1 MELDERAL
9 RRMLVHKSMLDNWNS
24 TRFNLTAIKGDKE
37 SALKHFADSLAI
49 NLAVKLDHAEL
60 IDIGTGAGFPGIPLK
75 IAFPSIR
82 LTLLDSKEKKA
93 AFVMML
99 LRRLELSNEVN
110 LLVARGEDIGKDE
123 KFREQFDIAVMR
135 GVGKI
140 PINAEVGL
148 PFVKIGG
155 FLVLW
160 KGEKDISQISK
171 FEQFIEELGG
181 NVEKTVP
188 YKLGDD
194 TQTRYLLVIKKVS
207 KTPAKYPRKYSTMR
221 KHLKRML

>member
-1 MELDERAL
+1 VELDERAL
-9 RRMLVHKSMLDNWNS
+9 RRMLIHKSMLDNWNS

-37 SALKHFADSLAI
+37 SALKHFADSLVI
-49 NLAVKLDHAEL
+49 NLAVNIENASL

-75 IAFPSIR
+75 IAFPSLK

-99 LRRLELSNEVN
+99 LRRLELSSDVT
-110 LLVARGEDIGKDE
+110 LLVARGEEIGKDK
-123 KFREQFDIAVMR
+123 KFREQFDIATMR

-148 PFVKIGG
+148 PFLKIGG
-155 FLVLW
+155 HLVLW
-160 KGEKDISQISK
+160 KGEKDIAQVPK
-171 FEQFIEELGG
+171 FEPFIKELGG
-181 NVEKTVP
+181 EVEKTVP
-188 YKLGDD
+188 YKLGAEA
-194 TQTRYLLVIKKVS
+194 RERFLLVIKKVN

-221 KHLKRML
+221 KHLKQA